1 MDWFVKAFLKA
12 SLTWLVAGVTLGVAM
27 GIHPIW
33 TLYRVAHM
41 HIVLLGFVAMM
52 IFGVAYHVIPRFT
65 GYPLYSRRGATWH
78 WWASNTGLLFMVVG
92 FAGVANAARWGT
104 PLVSIGGTL
113 SSLGAYT
120 FAYLMWRTI
129 DGPAPMRAAAKRARA
144 IADHAGGGLSLPIA
158 TAPPTQ
164 ADVAPT

>member
-12 SLTWLVAGVTLGVAM
+12 SLAWLVAGVTIGVAM
-27 GIHPIW
+27 GIHPLW

-65 GYPLYSRRGATWH
+65 GYPLHSRRAATWH
-78 WWASNTGLLFMVVG
+78 WWASNVGLLLMVAG
-92 FAGVANAARWGT
+92 FAGVANAAAWGT
-104 PLVSIGGTL
+104 ALVATGGGL
-113 SSLGAYT
+113 SAMGAYA

-129 DGPAPMRAAAKRARA
+129 DGPASMRAAATRAQDIAMRA
-144 IADHAGGGLSLPIA
+144 QAGARRPLP
-158 TAPPTQ
+158 TAVPR
-164 ADVAPT
+164 

>member
-12 SLTWLVAGVTLGVAM
+12 SLAWLVAGVTIGVAM
-27 GIHPIW
+27 GIHPLW

-65 GYPLYSRRGATWH
+65 GYPLHSRRGAMGH
-78 WWASNTGLLFMVVG
+78 WWASNVGLLLMVAG
-92 FAGVANAARWGT
+92 FVGVANAAAWGT
-104 PLVSIGGTL
+104 PLVATGGGL
-113 SSLGAYT
+113 SAFGAYI

-129 DGPAPMRAAAKRARA
+129 DGPAPMRAAAKRARD
-144 IADHAGGGLSLPIA
+144 IAMGAQAGDRRPLP
-158 TAPPTQ
+158 TAVPK
-164 ADVAPT
+164 